1 MSGQGLEMRHYY
13 RAIAKRLWLV
23 LLLMVLIAGG
33 VYWRTG
39 AEPPQYVA
47 TTTLLVTAHVV
58 QPPAS
63 MTGAQQNAGG
73 TSRGNQTL
81 IRDIVTLLQTRPIAE
96 RVTGVLS
103 LPAGDFRRGVKI
115 EEVRGTN
122 LIKVRA
128 TANDRNLPARLANTT
143 AEQFVTYYRNVN
155 RRDMRE
161 MRTFLGNE
169 LARTRAELD
178 ASDRLIQAYKER
190 YRFVDLSVLVGQVSE
205 DLASLRRDR
214 QTTAILLKETEAR
227 LAAATARFNR
237 EALTRVTERS
247 TENNS
252 VFQQLQ
258 SRLTALELQRTELSQ
273 KYTPLH
279 PRMQELKGEL
289 AEVKRQ
295 LMSQAR
301 YVLGK
306 EVTGINPVHEQLL
319 TQIAAL
325 QVDRAAMAARPRAL
339 TVEEQSRQANLLP
352 LARQQRELGA
362 LLRDNL
368 ALTLNYSALAQLF
381 QDARLRENEAG
392 FVPAGVQ
399 VVEAAVTPAAPEAAG
414 LPVRVG
420 VGALVGLLLGL
431 MAAIVLETSDDRIR
445 SPREAER
452 VLGVPVL
459 AEVPDMAPPRVAPAG
474 AAVVIGLIF
483 TLLIGTSIVV
493 ARTTSESTFGS
504 TGAPVSMLVRLGRGI
519 DGFAAWV
526 GQAAR

>member
-1 MSGQGLEMRHYY
+1 
-13 RAIAKRLWLV
+13 
-23 LLLMVLIAGG
+23 
-33 VYWRTG
+33 
-39 AEPPQYVA
+39 
-47 TTTLLVTAHVV
+47 
-58 QPPAS
+58 
-63 MTGAQQNAGG
+63 
-73 TSRGNQTL
+73 
-81 IRDIVTLLQTRPIAE
+81 
-96 RVTGVLS
+96 
-103 LPAGDFRRGVKI
+103 
-115 EEVRGTN
+115 
-122 LIKVRA
+122 
-128 TANDRNLPARLANTT
+128 
-143 AEQFVTYYRNVN
+143 
-155 RRDMRE
+155 
-161 MRTFLGNE
+161 
-169 LARTRAELD
+169 
-178 ASDRLIQAYKER
+178 
-190 YRFVDLSVLVGQVSE
+190 VSE

-325 QVDRAAMAARPRAL
+325 QVDRAAMAARPLAL
-339 TVEEQSRQANLLP
+339 TAEEQGRQANLLP

-368 ALTLNYSALAQLF
+368 ALTLNYSALAQLY

-420 VGALVGLLLGL
+420 AGALVGLLLGL

-459 AEVPDMAPPRVAPAG
+459 AGVPDMAPPRVAPAG
-474 AAVVIGLIF
+474 AAAVIGLIF